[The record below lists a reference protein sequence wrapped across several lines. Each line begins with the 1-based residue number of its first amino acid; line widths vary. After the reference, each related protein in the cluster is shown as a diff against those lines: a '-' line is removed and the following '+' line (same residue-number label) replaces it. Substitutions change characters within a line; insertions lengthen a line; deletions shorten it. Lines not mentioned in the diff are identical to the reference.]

1 MKKGIAAIPKSLIIF
16 WNITNFVDVTNG
28 FQVIQTRSNYHLN
41 TNSNTHAITS
51 SRCTKL
57 FGSHHHN
64 SRSRDYSSYDSSS
77 GMNFI
82 ERDADFG
89 EILAGGQRYEMVE
102 LPDSMLDTTIFVGNL
117 CEVSSHSNFLVCFV
131 SHIGYY

>member
-1 MKKGIAAIPKSLIIF
+1 MKKGIATIQSFYIF
-16 WNITNFVDVTNG
+16 WNITNFVHVTNG
-28 FQVIQTRSNYHLN
+28 FAITRSVCRY
-41 TNSNTHAITS
+41 
-51 SRCTKL
+51 TKL
-57 FGSHHHN
+57 FASRHN
-64 SRSRDYSSYDSSS
+64 DYSSYDNTSSSSSSRSSSS

-117 CEVSSHSNFLVCFV
+117 CEVSSYNSKFLVFFV
-131 SHIGYY
+131 